1 MARKMEYITGR
12 QTRGQMIIFKH
23 ENINLES
30 ATGKACFCGR
40 AGGKNGIG
48 RSTLYNYENGL
59 FSPTIDALEKI
70 ADALGVQIEE
80 LYEKEEKLYENE
92 KE

>member
-1 MARKMEYITGR
+1 MKILIWKVRRE
-12 QTRGQMIIFKH
+12 KH
-23 ENINLES
+23 VSVEELAEK
-30 ATGKACFCGR
+30 T
-40 AGGKNGIG
+40 GIG
-48 RSTLYNYENGL
+48 RSTLYNNENGL

-92 KE
+92 KK

>member
-1 MARKMEYITGR
+1 MEELAEKT
-12 QTRGQMIIFKH
+12 
-23 ENINLES
+23 
-30 ATGKACFCGR
+30 
-40 AGGKNGIG
+40 GIG

-80 LYEKEEKLYENE
+80 LYEKEKNCTKTRKNKEKR
-92 KE
+92 

>member
-1 MARKMEYITGR
+1 MKILIWKVRRE
-12 QTRGQMIIFKH
+12 KH
-23 ENINLES
+23 VSVEELAEK
-30 ATGKACFCGR
+30 T
-40 AGGKNGIG
+40 GIG

-80 LYEKEEKLYENE
+80 LYEKEENCTKTRKNKE
-92 KE
+92 KR

>member
-1 MARKMEYITGR
+1 MRRE
-12 QTRGQMIIFKH
+12 KH
-23 ENINLES
+23 VSVEEL
-30 ATGKACFCGR
+30 AGKT
-40 AGGKNGIG
+40 GIG

-80 LYEKEEKLYENE
+80 LYEKEENCTKTRKNKE
-92 KE
+92 KR

>member
-1 MARKMEYITGR
+1 MKILIWKVRRE
-12 QTRGQMIIFKH
+12 KH
-23 ENINLES
+23 VSVEELAEK
-30 ATGKACFCGR
+30 T
-40 AGGKNGIG
+40 GIG

-80 LYEKEEKLYENE
+80 LYEKEEKLHENE

>member
-1 MARKMEYITGR
+1 MRREKHVSVEELAEK
-12 QTRGQMIIFKH
+12 TR
-23 ENINLES
+23 
-30 ATGKACFCGR
+30 
-40 AGGKNGIG
+40 IG

>member
-1 MARKMEYITGR
+1 MKILIWKVRRE
-12 QTRGQMIIFKH
+12 KH
-23 ENINLES
+23 VSVEELAEK
-30 ATGKACFCGR
+30 T
-40 AGGKNGIG
+40 GIG

-80 LYEKEEKLYENE
+80 LKKKKKNCTKTRKNKEKR
-92 KE
+92 

>member
-1 MARKMEYITGR
+1 MRRE
-12 QTRGQMIIFKH
+12 KH
-23 ENINLES
+23 VSVEELAEK
-30 ATGKACFCGR
+30 T
-40 AGGKNGIG
+40 GIG

-80 LYEKEEKLYENE
+80 LYEKEKKCTKTRKNKEKR
-92 KE
+92 

>member
-1 MARKMEYITGR
+1 MFLWKSWRKKPESGAARFIIMKMG
-12 QTRGQMIIFKH
+12 
-23 ENINLES
+23 
-30 ATGKACFCGR
+30 
-40 AGGKNGIG
+40 
-48 RSTLYNYENGL
+48 
-59 FSPTIDALEKI
+59 FSLRPLMHSEEI

>member
-1 MARKMEYITGR
+1 LSMKILIWKVRRE
-12 QTRGQMIIFKH
+12 KH
-23 ENINLES
+23 VSVEELAEK
-30 ATGKACFCGR
+30 T
-40 AGGKNGIG
+40 GIG
-48 RSTLYNYENGL
+48 RSTIYNYENGL

>member
-1 MARKMEYITGR
+1 MRRE
-12 QTRGQMIIFKH
+12 KH
-23 ENINLES
+23 VSVEEL
-30 ATGKACFCGR
+30 AGKT
-40 AGGKNGIG
+40 GIG

-80 LYEKEEKLYENE
+80 LYEKEKNCTKTRKNKEKR
-92 KE
+92 

>member
-1 MARKMEYITGR
+1 MKILIWKVRRE
-12 QTRGQMIIFKH
+12 KH
-23 ENINLES
+23 VSVEELAEK
-30 ATGKACFCGR
+30 T
-40 AGGKNGIG
+40 GIG
-48 RSTLYNYENGL
+48 RSTIYNYENGL

>member
-1 MARKMEYITGR
+1 MKILIWKVRRE
-12 QTRGQMIIFKH
+12 KH
-23 ENINLES
+23 VSVEELAEK
-30 ATGKACFCGR
+30 T
-40 AGGKNGIG
+40 GIG

>member
-1 MARKMEYITGR
+1 MRRE
-12 QTRGQMIIFKH
+12 KH
-23 ENINLES
+23 VSVEELAEK
-30 ATGKACFCGR
+30 T
-40 AGGKNGIG
+40 GIG

-80 LYEKEEKLYENE
+80 LYEKEKNCTKTRKNKEKR
-92 KE
+92 

>member
-1 MARKMEYITGR
+1 MKILIWKVRRE
-12 QTRGQMIIFKH
+12 KH
-23 ENINLES
+23 VSVEEL
-30 ATGKACFCGR
+30 AGKT
-40 AGGKNGIG
+40 GIG
-48 RSTLYNYENGL
+48 RSTLYSYENGL

>member
-1 MARKMEYITGR
+1 MKILIWKVRRE
-12 QTRGQMIIFKH
+12 KH
-23 ENINLES
+23 VSVEELAEK
-30 ATGKACFCGR
+30 T
-40 AGGKNGIG
+40 GIG

-92 KE
+92 KK

>member
-1 MARKMEYITGR
+1 MKILIWKVRRE
-12 QTRGQMIIFKH
+12 KH
-23 ENINLES
+23 VSVEELAEE
-30 ATGKACFCGR
+30 T
-40 AGGKNGIG
+40 GIG

>member
-1 MARKMEYITGR
+1 MKILIWKVRRE
-12 QTRGQMIIFKH
+12 KH
-23 ENINLES
+23 VSVEELAEK
-30 ATGKACFCGR
+30 T
-40 AGGKNGIG
+40 GIG

-80 LYEKEEKLYENE
+80 LYEKEKNCTKTRKNKEKR
-92 KE
+92 

>member
-1 MARKMEYITGR
+1 MEELAEKT
-12 QTRGQMIIFKH
+12 
-23 ENINLES
+23 
-30 ATGKACFCGR
+30 
-40 AGGKNGIG
+40 GIG

-80 LYEKEEKLYENE
+80 LYEKEKKCTKTRKNKEKR
-92 KE
+92 

>member
-1 MARKMEYITGR
+1 MKLLIWKVRRE
-12 QTRGQMIIFKH
+12 KH
-23 ENINLES
+23 VSVEEL
-30 ATGKACFCGR
+30 AGKT
-40 AGGKNGIG
+40 GIG

>member
-1 MARKMEYITGR
+1 MSMKILIWKVRRE
-12 QTRGQMIIFKH
+12 KH
-23 ENINLES
+23 VSVEELAEK
-30 ATGKACFCGR
+30 T
-40 AGGKNGIG
+40 GIG
-48 RSTLYNYENGL
+48 RSTIYNYENGL

>member
-1 MARKMEYITGR
+1 MKILIWKVRRE
-12 QTRGQMIIFKH
+12 KH
-23 ENINLES
+23 VSVEELAEK
-30 ATGKACFCGR
+30 T
-40 AGGKNGIG
+40 GIG

-80 LYEKEEKLYENE
+80 LYEKEEKLYQNE
-92 KE
+92 KK

>member
-1 MARKMEYITGR
+1 MKILIWKVRRE
-12 QTRGQMIIFKH
+12 KH
-23 ENINLES
+23 VSVEEL
-30 ATGKACFCGR
+30 AGKT
-40 AGGKNGIG
+40 GIG

-92 KE
+92 KK

>member
-1 MARKMEYITGR
+1 MKILIWKVRREKHVSMEELAEKT
-12 QTRGQMIIFKH
+12 
-23 ENINLES
+23 
-30 ATGKACFCGR
+30 
-40 AGGKNGIG
+40 GIG

>member
-1 MARKMEYITGR
+1 MKILIWKVRRE
-12 QTRGQMIIFKH
+12 KH
-23 ENINLES
+23 ISVEELAEK
-30 ATGKACFCGR
+30 T
-40 AGGKNGIG
+40 GIG

-92 KE
+92 KK

>member
-1 MARKMEYITGR
+1 MKILIWKVRRE
-12 QTRGQMIIFKH
+12 KH
-23 ENINLES
+23 VSVDELAEK
-30 ATGKACFCGR
+30 T
-40 AGGKNGIG
+40 GIG

>member
-1 MARKMEYITGR
+1 MEYITGR
-12 QTRGQMIIFKH
+12 QTRGQMKILIWKVRREKH
-23 ENINLES
+23 VSVEEL
-30 ATGKACFCGR
+30 AGKT
-40 AGGKNGIG
+40 GIG

>member
-1 MARKMEYITGR
+1 MRRE
-12 QTRGQMIIFKH
+12 KH
-23 ENINLES
+23 VSVEELAEK
-30 ATGKACFCGR
+30 T
-40 AGGKNGIG
+40 GIG

-80 LYEKEEKLYENE
+80 LYEKEENCTKTRKNKE
-92 KE
+92 KR

>member
-1 MARKMEYITGR
+1 MKILIWKVRRE
-12 QTRGQMIIFKH
+12 KH
-23 ENINLES
+23 VSVEELAEK
-30 ATGKACFCGR
+30 T
-40 AGGKNGIG
+40 GIG

-80 LYEKEEKLYENE
+80 LYEKEKKCTKTRKNKEKR
-92 KE
+92 